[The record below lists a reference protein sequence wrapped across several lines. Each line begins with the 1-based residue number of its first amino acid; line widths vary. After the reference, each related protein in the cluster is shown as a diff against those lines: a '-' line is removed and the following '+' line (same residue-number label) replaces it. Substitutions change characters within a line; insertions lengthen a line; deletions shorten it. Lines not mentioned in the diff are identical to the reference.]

1 MHFCVTKPIN
11 EAQLAPLEHL
21 PLNDAVRQ
29 MAQMIDRAIANA
41 YQLMPTNMAAY
52 EMLHPEEP
60 QNAELDEAKAWLNQ
74 RMSLLTTAEERRH
87 LLHIY
92 ANPVIA
98 KQQTKQS

>member
-1 MHFCVTKPIN
+1 
-11 EAQLAPLEHL
+11 
-21 PLNDAVRQ
+21 
-29 MAQMIDRAIANA
+29 MIDRAIATA

-74 RMSLLTTAEERRH
+74 RMSLLNTAEERRH